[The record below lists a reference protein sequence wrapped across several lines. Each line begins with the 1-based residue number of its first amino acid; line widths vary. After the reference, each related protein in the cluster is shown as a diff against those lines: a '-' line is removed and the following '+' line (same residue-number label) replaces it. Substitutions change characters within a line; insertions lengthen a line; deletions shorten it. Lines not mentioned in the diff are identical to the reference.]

1 MAKSAADVE
10 AAADDQVL
18 ASRLGDWTALST
30 TVVGVATLAV
40 AITTPARSGP
50 YCRSACISYPYTDV
64 AAFVPRDYLWMYPA
78 ALLAV
83 LFVTLTACF
92 HQQASPTSTVAAR
105 IALSL
110 AVIAA
115 AAIVIDYGVQL
126 TVLQPSLLK
135 GETEGLSPFSQY
147 NPHGVFIALENV
159 GYLATGVAFLFAS
172 AVFAGGSRLE
182 RGIRWLFLGGG
193 TLTLAA
199 AVLLSVRYG
208 ADLDSR
214 FEVASLS
221 IDWVVLIVGGILLSI
236 FFRRSH
242 P

>member
-1 MAKSAADVE
+1 MAKSAADME

-18 ASRLGDWTALST
+18 ASRLGYWTALST

-159 GYLATGVAFLFAS
+159 G
-172 AVFAGGSRLE
+172 
-182 RGIRWLFLGGG
+182 
-193 TLTLAA
+193 
-199 AVLLSVRYG
+199 
-208 ADLDSR
+208 
-214 FEVASLS
+214 
-221 IDWVVLIVGGILLSI
+221 
-236 FFRRSH
+236 
-242 P
+242 